1 MEAVCLTQAVAAN
14 RRGQLHRVRGRALRV
29 ALRRR
34 QRAPHPTTSST
45 SGVLSAATQ
54 ALANVPGFAIAALG
68 ALVRQRTGSLLPL
81 FGGIA
86 VFQGLGA
93 IAYTRLA
100 TTTVL
105 D

>member
-1 MEAVCLTQAVAAN
+1 MLRTDEANYIEFGGEHCASLYAVGN
-14 RRGQLHRVRGRALRV
+14 
-29 ALRRR
+29 
-34 QRAPHPTTSST
+34 
-45 SGVLSAATQ
+45 

-81 FGGIA
+81 FGG
-86 VFQGLGA
+86 A

>member
-1 MEAVCLTQAVAAN
+1 MLPTDEANYIEFGGEHCASLYAVGN
-14 RRGQLHRVRGRALRV
+14 
-29 ALRRR
+29 
-34 QRAPHPTTSST
+34 
-45 SGVLSAATQ
+45 